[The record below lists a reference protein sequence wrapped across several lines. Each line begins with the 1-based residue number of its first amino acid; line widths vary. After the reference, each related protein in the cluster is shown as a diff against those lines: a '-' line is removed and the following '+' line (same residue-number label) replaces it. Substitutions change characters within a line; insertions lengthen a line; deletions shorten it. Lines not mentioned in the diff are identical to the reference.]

1 MSLYSSFQRIAS
13 DWVAARRLAETERMI
28 GSLSSDLR
36 KDIGW
41 PPETGRSYR
50 PATTEIAGRL
60 HS

>member
-13 DWVAARRLAETERMI
+13 EWAAARRMAETERMI
-28 GSLSSDLR
+28 GSLSADLR

-41 PPETGRSYR
+41 PTESGRSYR
-50 PATTEIAGRL
+50 PAANEFAGKL

>member
-13 DWVAARRLAETERMI
+13 EWAAARRLAETERTI
-28 GSLSSDLR
+28 GSLSADLR

-41 PPETGRSYR
+41 PPESGRSYR
-50 PATTEIAGRL
+50 PYATEVAGRL